1 VHLFT
6 QIQCELV
13 ATVRIA
19 SKNPIHCCQQFLPTP
34 TDLLWVWALV
44 VLINDVNIKIE
55 TAHSLWFLVLL

>member
-6 QIQCELV
+6 LIQCELV

-34 TDLLWVWALV
+34 YKDRPTL
-44 VLINDVNIKIE
+44 
-55 TAHSLWFLVLL
+55 SLSSGGAN